1 MAWLNTAGAEGNDSA
16 SKIITDG
23 NDNIYVLGM
32 FENTVDFDPGPGE
45 FNLTSTAFRDIY
57 LQKLDSDGNFKWAV
71 SFGSAEYES
80 AVDLV
85 VDNTND
91 KVYILGNHIDTIDLD
106 PGVGEMIVTTQGGSD
121 FYIIVLNSDGSFN
134 DAKVWGSPE
143 NDVAYGISL
152 LGNGNLGITGAFETM
167 LDLDPGPNTA
177 IVTNNDQN
185 FDGFV
190 VTLDPNVSYLQSFT
204 LSGDNSIVGYD
215 IDIDTNENIIVSG
228 TFYDTIDF
236 DPSATIFELNTN
248 GDKHIFVAKY
258 TSTNDFIWAKSF
270 GNSGIRLRLGGLSL
284 DNNDD
289 VLITGSYEGSIDLD
303 PGTGV
308 SEISSNGGDD
318 IFISKLDENGDFV
331 WGNGIGGTSF
341 LPDEG
346 FSITSNNNNDVIVSG
361 KFAETVDFNTGA
373 EMHELTSNGE
383 KDIFLLQLNS
393 DGAFM
398 EAYRMGGPNR
408 DVGVAVSVDSSNAV
422 ILGGTFRE
430 TSDLHPG
437 SGVFNVTSNGGS
449 DAFVMKLNNLVLGT
463 EDITTQNSKIMA
475 YPNPTSGDFSIVLQE
490 TLDTVDVAITNMLGQ
505 VVVASKFH
513 HQKTIQLLLPVAAGV
528 YFCTV
533 TSSGAS
539 NTIKLIKK

>member
-1 MAWLNTAGAEGNDSA
+1 
-16 SKIITDG
+16 
-23 NDNIYVLGM
+23 
-32 FENTVDFDPGPGE
+32 
-45 FNLTSTAFRDIY
+45 
-57 LQKLDSDGNFKWAV
+57 
-71 SFGSAEYES
+71 
-80 AVDLV
+80 
-85 VDNTND
+85 
-91 KVYILGNHIDTIDLD
+91 
-106 PGVGEMIVTTQGGSD
+106 
-121 FYIIVLNSDGSFN
+121 
-134 DAKVWGSPE
+134 
-143 NDVAYGISL
+143 
-152 LGNGNLGITGAFETM
+152 
-167 LDLDPGPNTA
+167 
-177 IVTNNDQN
+177 
-185 FDGFV
+185 
-190 VTLDPNVSYLQSFT
+190 
-204 LSGDNSIVGYD
+204 
-215 IDIDTNENIIVSG
+215 
-228 TFYDTIDF
+228 
-236 DPSATIFELNTN
+236 
-248 GDKHIFVAKY
+248 
-258 TSTNDFIWAKSF
+258 
-270 GNSGIRLRLGGLSL
+270 
-284 DNNDD
+284 
-289 VLITGSYEGSIDLD
+289 LITGSYEGSIDLD

-346 FSITSNNNNDVIVSG
+346 FSITSNNNNDVIVSR

-430 TSDLHPG
+430 ISDLHPG